1 MFITYKINT
10 NNCNIF
16 FDRTSYE
23 LEVVLN
29 HNPNGDP
36 WNIGEI
42 QTLQRLKLAI
52 RSKQKA
58 FVAHSSI
65 QQLLAA
71 LWYEGVPGFRR
82 KSTFSQELIQLAF
95 RLMQKVWQNSTV
107 YLYYRSFFYSFI
119 VMNEYLAK
127 LSEEH

>member
-119 VMNEYLAK
+119 VNE
-127 LSEEH
+127 